1 MERIAAL
8 LAKNIVKHP
17 DIVVETMSLIGYTRK
32 AFFTITLPFTIPA
45 LVMISDRQALESIS
59 SIVGSPLGYLLF
71 DHAGLIL
78 SKLFLCDRVEGSFD
92 FLINLLRELTGSEVT
107 KDSVLTSCAVPFIVS
122 MVVELGDE
130 NEKVTETAV
139 KALHRAH
146 REFNKDKGQDADLGS
161 FLKPHMLGI
170 ISQLNE
176 RLHDLQGKK
185 SVEEKRKIIR
195 SINQLIGRVGNT
207 MASFSPQVSHLS
219 GEGADIRSSLVS
231 RVHLVSPSFA
241 AKPSRHGTFSSL
253 HLNSKISV
261 LSSDELPGRLSP
273 IGHSSVRKRDKRQS
287 RSSSR
292 SSITRPTS

>member
-92 FLINLLRELTGSEVT
+92 FLISLLRELTGSEVT

-130 NEKVTETAV
+130 DKKVTETAV

-207 MASFSPQVSHLS
+207 MASFSPQVSLS
-219 GEGADIRSSLVS
+219 SGASADNRLSRVS
-231 RVHLVSPSFA
+231 RVHLVFLSSA
-241 AKPSRHGTFSSL
+241 AKPFKLGTFLSRHSNF
-253 HLNSKISV
+253 KISV
-261 LSSDELPGRLSP
+261 LSSDELPELLSP
-273 IGHSSVRKRDKRQS
+273 IGHF
-287 RSSSR
+287 
-292 SSITRPTS
+292 

>member
-130 NEKVTETAV
+130 DKKVTETAV
-139 KALHRAH
+139 KALQRAH

-207 MASFSPQVSHLS
+207 MASFSPQVSQPVIS
-219 GEGADIRSSLVS
+219 TRVNADDRSSRAS
-231 RVHLVSPSFA
+231 RAHLGFPSSA
-241 AKPSRHGTFSSL
+241 VKPFRRGIYSSRHS
-253 HLNSKISV
+253 NSKISV
-261 LSSDELPGRLSP
+261 LSSVVLPERSWP
-273 IGHSSVRKRDKRQS
+273 IGLSSVEKRGKHR
-287 RSSSR
+287 
-292 SSITRPTS
+292 